1 MIYSPV
7 AIMPLPVG
15 HVLNSKHVNVNPLF
29 SELNQKKKTQNSNT
43 VLYQCCLNQLGELL
57 QQANTTQQQSMVLEM
72 TVAVSFMTDD
82 RNSFQLP
89 NSQTGIV

>member
-29 SELNQKKKTQNSNT
+29 SELNQKKKPKTLT
-43 VLYQCCLNQLGELL
+43 LYYIN
-57 QQANTTQQQSMVLEM
+57 
-72 TVAVSFMTDD
+72 VA
-82 RNSFQLP
+82 
-89 NSQTGIV
+89 